1 MSELVLYGLILL
13 AKQLLGTVLVHE
25 VDQSE
30 TILLPDCDALVLAG
44 GVGSLQGVNIIIWN
58 EKDDDDSL
66 HDSRPD

>member
-1 MSELVLYGLILL
+1 MSELVLYGIRLL
-13 AKQLLGTVLVHE
+13 AKQLSDKE

-30 TILLPDCDALVLAG
+30 TILLPNCDALVLAG

>member
-1 MSELVLYGLILL
+1 MSELVLYGIRLL
-13 AKQLLGTVLVHE
+13 AKQLLDQE

-30 TILLPDCDALVLAG
+30 TILLPNCDALVLAG

>member
-1 MSELVLYGLILL
+1 MSELVLYGIRLL
-13 AKQLLGTVLVHE
+13 AKQLLDKE

-30 TILLPDCDALVLAG
+30 TILLPNCDALVLAG

>member
-1 MSELVLYGLILL
+1 MSELVLYGIRLL
-13 AKQLLGTVLVHE
+13 AKQLLDHE

-30 TILLPDCDALVLAG
+30 TILLPNCDALVLAG

-58 EKDDDDSL
+58 EKDDDDPL